1 MEFIALRV
9 GRRGRTLSY
18 CIPDL
23 GAVRLGNK
31 HVKVDDG
38 GDEGMME
45 LDRCRRTSS
54 AA

>member
-38 GDEGMME
+38 GDEGMMR
-45 LDRCRRTSS
+45 LDRCCREV
-54 AA
+54 